1 MIALYAGLAGLLF
14 VAVGMLL
21 FLLRR
26 NRATGTDVKKH
37 SQSQRDFYR
46 QRQRELQTDFQAGL
60 IDQNQLADLEREL
73 DRQLVSESDDS
84 SATASNISHR
94 GLIIGVLIVIPILAM
109 TLYEH
114 LAYRQDFAL
123 QELQREIVGNGMNE
137 TRWQHYQD
145 LVADIL
151 DQRPESGE
159 HLVMMATLFRQQG
172 DFAGALPYY
181 QRLEALYPNDADV
194 LGQLAQARFLVN
206 KRQLD
211 DTTRSLLER
220 ALAVNPRQSTAL
232 GVLGINAFAQSQYS
246 EALRYWQ
253 PLLSVLSPNSAEA
266 EVITGGVAE
275 AKRRAMAAGEL
286 RGISIAVSLD
296 ANLGSLPAGVL
307 FVVAKSRDGNPMP
320 VAALRIPLAEQS
332 WPITIT
338 LSDVDVIRSGKTL
351 TDFSELDLSAHI
363 SRAGTA
369 ISRQG
374 DWYAEKLTVDTS
386 KEDAEFAL
394 KIDKIKMAD

>member
-21 FLLRR
+21 FLLRS
-26 NRATGTDVKKH
+26 NRATANDVKRH
-37 SQSQRDFYR
+37 SDSQRDFYR

-84 SATASNISHR
+84 SATASAISHR
-94 GLIIGVLIVIPILAM
+94 GLIIGVLIIIPVLAM

-123 QELQREIVGNGMNE
+123 QELQREIVSNGMNE
-137 TRWQHYQD
+137 ARRQHYQD

-211 DTTRSLLER
+211 DTTRSLLQR

-253 PLLSVLSPNSAEA
+253 PLLSVLPPNSAEA
-266 EVITGGVAE
+266 EVIAGGVAE

-296 ANLGSLPAGVL
+296 ASLGTPPAGVL

-332 WPITIT
+332 WPIAIT

-374 DWYAEKLTVDTS
+374 DWYAEKLMVDTS

-394 KIDKIKMAD
+394 KIDKIKMAE